1 MDIIRDAVRL
11 VSQSRGDLVYFLV
24 VLFALQQT
32 LTAAL
37 GITSTSR
44 SHPLVRRWMTTSI
57 ILLGGRIL
65 LILLGLLAI
74 AGLLSSLHWITH
86 LERWLLMTGI
96 LWVIWAAALGAHPH
110 RAQTWGLIGL
120 TCLSLLGYG
129 YLALMAPPWAAWME
143 YLTIALAVA
152 LASILAAVKRPSAWE
167 WLAGAMV
174 FFGLGVLAQWVLG
187 EPQSPVDGWMR
198 LASLVGWPAVALL
211 AQQQLTT
218 LSAFPP
224 EADIQYAAR
233 PPRAALLAE
242 MIRDI
247 QLARDLDATLIL
259 ASSKLAQLF
268 GVKVCA
274 IGLCQDEACTQIR
287 LVAVQPPTSAQS
299 ASPTFEIEA
308 FPSLGQALS
317 QGQPLAL
324 HELDE
329 EATRTWA
336 QALGLDEPP
345 EALWLVP
352 LSEPT
357 RKVGVLWLGNGL
369 GTLEWNTETQAEV
382 AQVAEVMAISIAR
395 CHETPTSLETEFAE
409 GAAAEAEPH
418 WQQER
423 AKFLLAL
430 ERAKKQIVTLNQR
443 IRVLV
448 QEIKTRDEEILALNT
463 ELESRKP
470 TVSDAELAVWQN
482 EVRNLA
488 DERQA
493 LVQQI
498 EDLTSERDALLEERG
513 RLNEALAE
521 VKREWAQID
530 EHRTQLEQELQR
542 LRSGASD
549 DAPEADHAEKAVVGP
564 VGLVVADQDGQILS
578 ADALACQMLQLPQ
591 EHAVGTSLRE
601 VYPEPEW
608 GQTVEALLSS
618 EEEAPPRAHL
628 TLSLNEHILEAEL
641 TTLRNRDGQVDGV
654 VVTLCSSERMVEH
667 HEAIIGLVNEFRTP
681 MTAIT
686 GYTDL
691 LLGEQG
697 GILTE
702 MQRKFVERIKA
713 NVEQLN
719 YLLND
724 LVQATF
730 SPDARPMV
738 LAPEPV
744 NLAEIIEEAIMR
756 LEARFRER
764 KVAVQLDLPFELP
777 RVRADRDSLY
787 QIMLHLLSNAVLC
800 SKEGTQVVISAREES
815 FAENNHHLKISVT
828 DTGGGISPD
837 DFPRVFRRH
846 YRANQPLIQGMGET
860 GIGMAMVKTLVEVN
874 GGRVWVESEEG
885 VGSTFSF
892 LLPVEPEVTE
902 HEE

>member
-1 MDIIRDAVRL
+1 MDIIRDAARL
-11 VSQSRGDLVYFLV
+11 VSQSPGDLVYFLV

-37 GITSTSR
+37 GVASTSR
-44 SHPLVRRWMTTSI
+44 SRPLVRRWTTTSI

-74 AGLLSSLHWITH
+74 AGVFSSLHWITH
-86 LERWLLMTGI
+86 LERWLLLTGV

-129 YLALMAPPWAAWME
+129 YLALIAPPWAAWME

-152 LASILAAVKRPSAWE
+152 LALILAAVKRPSAWE

-174 FFGLGVLAQWVLG
+174 FFGLGVLAQWMLG

-218 LSAFPP
+218 LSTFPP
-224 EADIQYAAR
+224 EAAVQHAAH

-242 MIRDI
+242 IIRDI

-274 IGLCQDEACTQIR
+274 IGLCQDEACAQIR

-329 EATRTWA
+329 EAVWTWG

-357 RKVGVLWLGNGL
+357 RRVGILWLGNGI
-369 GTLEWNTETQAEV
+369 GALEWSTETQAEV
-382 AQVAEVMAISIAR
+382 AQVAQVVAISIAR
-395 CHETPTSLETEFAE
+395 RHETPASPEAEFAE
-409 GAAAEAEPH
+409 EAAEAEPH

-463 ELESRKP
+463 ELESRKS

-488 DERQA
+488 DERQV

-498 EDLTSERDALLEERG
+498 EDLTSERDALLEERA
-513 RLNEALAE
+513 RLNEVLAE
-521 VKREWAQID
+521 VKRERAQID

-542 LRSGASD
+542 LRSGASG
-549 DAPEADHAEKAVVGP
+549 ASSEADRAGKAVVGP
-564 VGLVVADQDGQILS
+564 VGLVVADQDGQILL

-591 EHAVGTSLRE
+591 EHAVGTPLRE

-608 GQTVEALLSS
+608 AQTVETLLSSS

-628 TLSLNEHILEAEL
+628 TLSLNEHTLEAEL
-641 TTLRNRDGQVDGV
+641 TTLRSRDGQVDGV
-654 VVTLCSSERMVEH
+654 VVTLCSSERVVEH

-697 GILTE
+697 GILTK
-702 MQRKFVERIKA
+702 MQREFVERIKA

-724 LVQATF
+724 LVQVTF

-738 LAPEPV
+738 LVPELV
-744 NLAEIIEEAIMR
+744 NLVEIIEEAIMG

-815 FAENNHHLKISVT
+815 FAEDGHHLRISVT

-860 GIGMAMVKTLVEVN
+860 GVGMAIVKTLVEVN